1 MTQLEA
7 AVLGLKAKE
16 IFQTKAFTQSNYER
30 GRTMIV
36 KGGLWRLMC
45 HSWHK
50 LHFYKKSNI
59 AKFDICIAENGTE
72 PQ

>member
-1 MTQLEA
+1 VTQLEA

-36 KGGLWRLMC
+36 KGG
-45 HSWHK
+45 
-50 LHFYKKSNI
+50 FNV
-59 AKFDICIAENGTE
+59 
-72 PQ
+72 PQLTQASFLQKIKHCKI